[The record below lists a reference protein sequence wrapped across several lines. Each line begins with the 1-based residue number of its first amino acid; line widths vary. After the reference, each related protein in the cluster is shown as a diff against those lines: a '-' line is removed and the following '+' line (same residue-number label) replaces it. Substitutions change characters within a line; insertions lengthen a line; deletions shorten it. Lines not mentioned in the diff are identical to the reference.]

1 VPASVAC
8 WHFEVEHTGLPGL
21 GLFAASVGSL
31 ALQLLVV
38 AAVAAVELPQHL
50 LFVSPALF
58 SNP

>member
-8 WHFEVEHTGLPGL
+8 WHFEVEHTGLPAL

-38 AAVAAVELPQHL
+38 AAVELPQHDL